1 MGSGD
6 KTMGTFCVFP
16 SSRLTDASEGRGGEG
31 RSVNNSRGIF
41 LFTGYQGGLCKR
53 RDSINPGCFVS

>member
-16 SSRLTDASEGRGGEG
+16 SSRLTDDSEGRGGEG

-41 LFTGYQGGLCKR
+41 CLLVTKVDCVKEGTA
-53 RDSINPGCFVS
+53 